1 MTTKQLAPIWSG
13 IPAAFVSDALD
24 SIGLMHQ
31 AMFPSIRPLDEA
43 RSMVGR
49 ARTGVYMEVSHI
61 APGSNPYGT
70 EIAFVD
76 DLKPGDVAIL
86 ACGGSDRIAP
96 WGGLLSTASVMR
108 GAVGCVTDGLVRD
121 ILAIREMQFP
131 VFHGGIGPLDSK
143 GRGKMMERDIPV
155 TCGGVRVTP
164 GDIVVGDADG
174 VVIVP
179 QDVEG
184 QIAAMLADKV
194 AGESHT
200 LAALRA
206 GEYLRDV
213 YARYGVL

>member
-1 MTTKQLAPIWSG
+1 MNTKQLAPIWSG
-13 IPAAFVSDALD
+13 VPAAFVSDALD

-31 AMFPSIRPLDEA
+31 AMRPSIRPLDET

-61 APGSNPYGT
+61 APGSNPYDT

-76 DLKPGDVAIL
+76 DLQPGDVAVL

-96 WGGLLSTASVMR
+96 WGGLLSTASTVR

-155 TCGGVRVTP
+155 TCGGVRVVP

-179 QDVEG
+179 KDVEG
-184 QIAAMLADKV
+184 QIAAILADKI

-200 LAALRA
+200 LSALRS
-206 GEYLRDV
+206 GELLRDV